1 MNTQDKLVDKT
12 ITVIDKYGY
21 QNLSLRKLTA
31 TLGLTTGAF
40 YKHFKSKDALY
51 EKVAIELSR
60 NFIDKIS
67 LPDNATAQ
75 EKLLIIAKNFCQYVD
90 QHNNLAEFLF
100 FNSTTLKVFSTKK
113 SKYDFLDKMKVL
125 VNELNPKKNVSNQ
138 DLFIQIWSFIQGY
151 AALVNKKIVEYDED
165 LVKRTL
171 DEFLQ

>member
-1 MNTQDKLVDKT
+1 MNTQDKLVGKT

-100 FNSTTLKVFSTKK
+100 FNSTTLKVSTKK

>member
-1 MNTQDKLVDKT
+1 MCIRD
-12 ITVIDKYGY
+12 
-21 QNLSLRKLTA
+21 R
-31 TLGLTTGAF
+31 
-40 YKHFKSKDALY
+40 
-51 EKVAIELSR
+51 
-60 NFIDKIS
+60 
-67 LPDNATAQ
+67 
-75 EKLLIIAKNFCQYVD
+75 YVD